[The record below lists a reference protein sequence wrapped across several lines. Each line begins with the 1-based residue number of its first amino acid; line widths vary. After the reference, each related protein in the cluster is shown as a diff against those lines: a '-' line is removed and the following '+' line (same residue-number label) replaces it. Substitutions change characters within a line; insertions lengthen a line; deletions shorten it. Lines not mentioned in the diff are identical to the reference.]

1 MKNIDNLKKKILYR
15 SEHRGTKEM
24 DLLLG
29 NFVKRYV
36 NFLNERELYE
46 LESLLNIDDEVLY
59 KWYLNNERT
68 TLIPENSIT
77 KKLKEFK
84 LQDYGGKGGIRTHE

>member
-1 MKNIDNLKKKILYR
+1 MNIDNLKKKIIYR

-24 DLLLG
+24 DLLLSS
-29 NFVKRYV
+29 FVKRYV
-36 NFLNERELYE
+36 NFLNEGELYE

>member
-24 DLLLG
+24 DLLLS

-36 NFLNERELYE
+36 NFLNEGELYE

>member
-1 MKNIDNLKKKILYR
+1 MVNIDILKKKILYR
-15 SEHRGTKEM
+15 SEHRGIKEM

-29 NFVKRYV
+29 NFVKKYV
-36 NFLNERELYE
+36 NSLSDSELCE

-68 TLIPENSIT
+68 RLVPDNSIT

-84 LQDYGGKGGIRTHE
+84 LKNYGGKGGIRTHE

>member
-1 MKNIDNLKKKILYR
+1 MNIDNLKKKILYR
-15 SEHRGTKEM
+15 SRYRGTKEM
-24 DLLLG
+24 DLLLS
-29 NFVKRYV
+29 NFVKKYI
-36 NFLNERELYE
+36 NFLNEDELCE

-84 LQDYGGKGGIRTHE
+84 LQDYGGEGGI

>member
-24 DLLLG
+24 DILLS
-29 NFVKRYV
+29 NFVKKYI
-36 NFLNERELYE
+36 NSLNESELCE
-46 LESLLNIDDEVLY
+46 LESLINIDDKVLY

-84 LQDYGGKGGIRTHE
+84 LQDYGGEGGI

>member
-1 MKNIDNLKKKILYR
+1 MKNMDNLKKKILYR

-24 DLLLG
+24 DLLLS

-36 NFLNERELYE
+36 NFLNEGELYE

>member
-1 MKNIDNLKKKILYR
+1 MNNIGNLKKKILYR

-24 DLLLG
+24 DLLLS
-29 NFVKRYV
+29 NFVRKYV
-36 NFLNERELYE
+36 NFLNEKELCE

-59 KWYLNNERT
+59 KWYLSNERT
-68 TLIPENSIT
+68 RLIPDNTIT

-84 LQDYGGKGGIRTHE
+84 LKNYGGKGGIRTHE

>member
-15 SEHRGTKEM
+15 SERRGTKEM
-24 DLLLG
+24 DLLLS

-36 NFLNERELYE
+36 NFLNEGELYE

>member
-1 MKNIDNLKKKILYR
+1 MNIDNLKKKILYR
-15 SEHRGTKEM
+15 SGHRGTKEM
-24 DLLLG
+24 DLLLS
-29 NFVKRYV
+29 NFVKKYI
-36 NFLNERELYE
+36 NSLNESELCE
-46 LESLLNIDDEVLY
+46 LELLLNIDDEVLY

-84 LQDYGGKGGIRTHE
+84 LQDYGGEGGIRTHE

>member
-1 MKNIDNLKKKILYR
+1 MKNIDNLKKKIIYR

-24 DLLLG
+24 DLLLS
-29 NFVKRYV
+29 NFVKKYV
-36 NFLNERELYE
+36 NSLNESELYE
-46 LESLLNIDDEVLY
+46 LESLLNIDDKVLY
-59 KWYLNNERT
+59 KWYLNNERIT
-68 TLIPENSIT
+68 SVPDNSIT

>member
-29 NFVKRYV
+29 NFVKKYV
-36 NFLNERELYE
+36 NFLSVSELCE
-46 LESLLNIDDEVLY
+46 LESLLNTDDEILY

-68 TLIPENSIT
+68 TSVPENSIT

>member
-1 MKNIDNLKKKILYR
+1 MNIDNLKKKILYR

-24 DLLLG
+24 DLLLS
-29 NFVKRYV
+29 NFVKKYI
-36 NFLNERELYE
+36 NSLNESELCE
-46 LESLLNIDDEVLY
+46 LELLLNIDDEVLY

-84 LQDYGGKGGIRTHE
+84 LQDCGGEGGI

>member
-1 MKNIDNLKKKILYR
+1 MKNMDNLKKKILYR

-24 DLLLG
+24 DLLLS

-36 NFLNERELYE
+36 NFLNEGELYE

-84 LQDYGGKGGIRTHE
+84 LQDYGGEGGIRTHE

>member
-46 LESLLNIDDEVLY
+46 LESLLNITFQELEICQIKFFV
-59 KWYLNNERT
+59 KM
-68 TLIPENSIT
+68 
-77 KKLKEFK
+77 KKVK
-84 LQDYGGKGGIRTHE
+84 

>member
-1 MKNIDNLKKKILYR
+1 MKNIDYLKKKILYC

-29 NFVKRYV
+29 NFVKKYV
-36 NFLNERELYE
+36 NFLNEDELYE

-59 KWYLNNERT
+59 KWYLSKEKT
-68 TLIPENSIT
+68 TLVPENSIT

-84 LQDYGGKGGIRTHE
+84 LQDYGGEGGIRTHE